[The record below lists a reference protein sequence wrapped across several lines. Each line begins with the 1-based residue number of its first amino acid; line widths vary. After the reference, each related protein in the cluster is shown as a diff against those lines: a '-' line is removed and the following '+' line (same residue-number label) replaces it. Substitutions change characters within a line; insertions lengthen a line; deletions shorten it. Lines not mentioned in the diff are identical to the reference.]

1 MMVQVV
7 LFEDVE
13 QYVHAYAEGGGAQL
27 ALVSAYFALLGV
39 CCPIA
44 SPEQAPMWRRTCAP
58 TAHEAHQAGSQLQQ
72 IITPAGLATHDH
84 RAAKE
89 SAEAEEAEAEAEAGG
104 GLWTARPQSSY
115 AEDTPE
121 AVVGLVGALRAAVA
135 EALEER
141 AAASDGPAGLPS
153 GGGGAQP
160 LPDQGMVGGV
170 SEQPLPVPRLH
181 GSVLALL
188 GVAASAEAEG
198 ELPLVLSGGAA
209 GLPYDIATATA
220 TDTDDAQAGCSSV
233 AGAAEPAGW
242 AEFVRASFGL
252 LCRHDPAAAAAD
264 NAGRS
269 VAAPASAARHS
280 VALRCAWLRFEF
292 EHGHAPGRSAA
303 SAASGA
309 SASAADGPRALA
321 QRLLQDQR
329 WAARPELWV
338 AFATAEAGR
347 GHLREARQILDAV
360 LCNPPPPPSPQQAEA
375 AAAAGH
381 DVGQPTTAHTPSR
394 PSGSGRWRSTLG
406 ARRAAAELELQ
417 CGESR
422 RALHI
427 LSSGLGASGEAYQ
440 SLRPP
445 SRKSKGKSKS
455 KRRRQQTPGDEL
467 PGPPLTATRL
477 ARVRQTYSALLPPP
491 PPSSRGDGAGRQ
503 PGGGWGWVDPRC
515 VHAVACLALLDLLTQ
530 GFGALSAVM
539 DDALCR
545 CGATSSSAAAAA
557 AAAAP
562 EPPGGAADHHTMAD
576 GDGELAA
583 AAAATRHAQPA
594 AHHSSSVLML
604 WPSHPPAAAAAAA
617 APVPARA
624 RFRSAV
630 EALLSVYVQVGAASQ
645 STQQWHLGGRCAA
658 HICLRCAPSPRR
670 RAVQYAFAHF
680 VSRGGSGMAPRALRA
695 IITRALAVVRAS
707 SASPASQPS
716 QPAIHRT
723 SPPVLGSSG
732 KGAACQPGAACCAR
746 HIGRLVRR
754 PRSMAAGWAHRAVS
768 VRACCLRWRLQAP
781 ANPLFLSC
789 LLVLA
794 EPASRLA
801 TQTRGFFHAYCQPR
815 RPDTPATIW
824 LFAVH
829 FEQAQLQATAAAQ
842 RSSQTHGSVR
852 LNPPLSPPPVRVH
865 RASCVSWS
873 AVSLVI
879 TCHTWGE
886 AGSTAGGVV

>member
-1 MMVQVV
+1 MQVV

-39 CCPIA
+39 RCPIA
-44 SPEQAPMWRRTCAP
+44 SPEQAPMWRACAP
-58 TAHEAHQAGSQLQQ
+58 TAHEADQAAPQLQQ
-72 IITPAGLATHDH
+72 VIMPAGLATRDH
-84 RAAKE
+84 RAAE
-89 SAEAEEAEAEAEAGG
+89 WSAEAEEAEAEAAG
-104 GLWTARPQSSY
+104 GLWTARPQASY

-153 GGGGAQP
+153 GGGGGGAQP
-160 LPDQGMVGGV
+160 LPDQGMV

-181 GSVLALL
+181 GPVLALL

-209 GLPYDIATATA
+209 GLPYDTATA
-220 TDTDDAQAGCSSV
+220 TDDAQAGCSGSA

-252 LCRHDPAAAAAD
+252 LCRHDPAADD
-264 NAGRS
+264 NAGGS
-269 VAAPASAARHS
+269 VAAPASSARHS

-309 SASAADGPRALA
+309 SAASAAADGPRALA

-360 LCNPPPPPSPQQAEA
+360 LCNPPPPPQQAEA

-381 DVGQPTTAHTPSR
+381 DPVGQPTTAHTPPR
-394 PSGSGRWRSTLG
+394 PLPSGGRRWRSTLG

-455 KRRRQQTPGDEL
+455 KRRRQQTPSDEL

-477 ARVRQTYSALLPPP
+477 ARVRQTYNALLPPP
-491 PPSSRGDGAGRQ
+491 PPSSRADGTGRR
-503 PGGGWGWVDPRC
+503 PPGGGGGWGWVDPSC

-545 CGATSSSAAAAA
+545 CRCGAASSSSAAA

-562 EPPGGAADHHTMAD
+562 EPPGGAADPHTTAD
-576 GDGELAA
+576 DDGELAA
-583 AAAATRHAQPA
+583 AAAAARHAQPA

-604 WPSHPPAAAAAAA
+604 WPSHPPAAAPTTAAAA
-617 APVPARA
+617 AAVAAAPGPARA

-645 STQQWHLGGRCAA
+645 SIYTAVAPLG
-658 HICLRCAPSPRR
+658 
-670 RAVQYAFAHF
+670 
-680 VSRGGSGMAPRALRA
+680 
-695 IITRALAVVRAS
+695 
-707 SASPASQPS
+707 
-716 QPAIHRT
+716 
-723 SPPVLGSSG
+723 
-732 KGAACQPGAACCAR
+732 AR
-746 HIGRLVRR
+746 
-754 PRSMAAGWAHRAVS
+754 
-768 VRACCLRWRLQAP
+768 
-781 ANPLFLSC
+781 
-789 LLVLA
+789 
-794 EPASRLA
+794 
-801 TQTRGFFHAYCQPR
+801 
-815 RPDTPATIW
+815 
-824 LFAVH
+824 
-829 FEQAQLQATAAAQ
+829 
-842 RSSQTHGSVR
+842 
-852 LNPPLSPPPVRVH
+852 
-865 RASCVSWS
+865 
-873 AVSLVI
+873 
-879 TCHTWGE
+879 
-886 AGSTAGGVV
+886 